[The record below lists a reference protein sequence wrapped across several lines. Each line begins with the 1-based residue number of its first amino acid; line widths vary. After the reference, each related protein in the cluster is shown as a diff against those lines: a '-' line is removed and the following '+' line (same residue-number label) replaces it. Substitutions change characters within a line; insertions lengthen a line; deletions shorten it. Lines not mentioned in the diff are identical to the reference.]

1 MDTKILRLLLLLS
14 IPAVPARDATA
25 DQSAGFPER
34 SGYLHYA
41 PAPPDNPLKGFVS
54 YPREQAGFPRSLEW
68 AYTKLSDVM
77 TGPMNFVWAPFE
89 RKLEQAAA
97 RGCQF
102 IARFYLEWPGRS
114 TGVPRFLLEA
124 GVPLRTWT
132 NTNTQPWPP
141 AVDHTPDYED
151 PRLRAALTNFIHAF
165 GARYDGDP
173 APLRNLVDPLSDG
186 ELGWRGGGLQIRIAA
201 DPELGWPV
209 DANSASYYQMRR
221 LPVDATQVAQ
231 ATNPALAHLTLWHYA
246 PAQQTCLHIAYGMD
260 FHGGVVNPPGYRGA
274 FRKDADGRGYT
285 LEYAI
290 PRTLLNAPRP
300 PQPGDTLAMSW
311 TVHWSDE
318 GGRLWRG
325 QLVELRNAAEPV
337 RIHTWERAATWGR
350 AVFR

>member
-1 MDTKILRLLLLLS
+1 
-14 IPAVPARDATA
+14 
-25 DQSAGFPER
+25 
-34 SGYLHYA
+34 
-41 PAPPDNPLKGFVS
+41 
-54 YPREQAGFPRSLEW
+54 
-68 AYTKLSDVM
+68 
-77 TGPMNFVWAPFE
+77 
-89 RKLEQAAA
+89 
-97 RGCQF
+97 
-102 IARFYLEWPGRS
+102 
-114 TGVPRFLLEA
+114 
-124 GVPLRTWT
+124 
-132 NTNTQPWPP
+132 
-141 AVDHTPDYED
+141 
-151 PRLRAALTNFIHAF
+151 
-165 GARYDGDP
+165 
-173 APLRNLVDPLSDG
+173 
-186 ELGWRGGGLQIRIAA
+186 
-201 DPELGWPV
+201 
-209 DANSASYYQMRR
+209 MRR

-350 AVFR
+350 AVFK